1 MKMQSN
7 SMFANVIFRVFSF
20 HDFGVFLRE
29 RWKLHVTFLIAT
41 DARYVLRH
49 IELNILSIYT

>member
-1 MKMQSN
+1 MALAKALKWYMKMQSN

-29 RWKLHVTFLIAT
+29 R
-41 DARYVLRH
+41 
-49 IELNILSIYT
+49 